1 MINLKNSKKYLKK
14 LLNNKNMEKKKN
26 KNLGWIA
33 LVLLVLGGGGT
44 FAYFT
49 TNKEQSVVGFEGV
62 GETIDSLSIIVPDEE
77 PIFDITKISAI
88 RDQINAGN
96 PIEDIES
103 FRKAFEENIKQAEK
117 DNLETIIIPS
127 VQVMFELAKGELTSE
142 AQELIAEYAKS
153 YLKTTAQPTII
164 VEGYA
169 CNLGNDKVNDKISK
183 QRAEAV
189 KNVLISNGIS
199 ADKVD
204 IAWYGKKK
212 FNQFHFSTKEKHRRA
227 TINIK

>member
-14 LLNNKNMEKKKN
+14 FLNNKNMEKKKN

-33 LVLLVLGGGGT
+33 LVLLVLGGGAT

-62 GETIDSLSIIVPDEE
+62 GETIDSLSIIVPD
-77 PIFDITKISAI
+77 KISAI